1 MTWFSSTLVLS
12 VSPALQADHTSGSQR
27 PEGELAVMVTSDRC
41 DVAITP
47 DLLLP
52 ELFRLHPETRLV
64 FDRHGLRGCGG
75 PSGPH
80 ESIRFFARAHGVDEP
95 TLLREL
101 EQAMAAPPSLS
112 NGAVTAYEPPEIAN
126 TIYRRYFLAGIA
138 VVLSAG
144 ATWGAWLL
152 WTIGLNGSFR
162 AVSVHAINAHGE
174 AQIFGWVGLF
184 IMGFAY
190 QAFPRMWQTTLV
202 APRLAVVA
210 FGLMV
215 AGLFV
220 RTAGITTAES
230 WTSAAVVALAGGLME
245 IAAVSLFAGQ
255 LIVTFR
261 RSGAA
266 VEAYVGFVV
275 AALCWFIVS
284 SVFSVWHSWQTM
296 TAPSLDALIWSIA
309 TYQAPL
315 RDLQIHGL
323 ALFMILGVSLRMLP
337 AIYGLPR
344 IPERRAWWALGL
356 LTATVVGETAV
367 FLVYRW
373 TGNHLI
379 AAGLVPTWLIM
390 TAAVLMISLPW
401 RPWRPM
407 PEADRSGKFVRA
419 AYTWLPVSLVMLIMM
434 PFYNRLL
441 GVGFSHTYFGATRHA
456 ITVGFISL
464 MIMGMAGKVV
474 PTLNGVDPK
483 TLGSLRGPFLLVN
496 LGCMLRVTMQIAT
509 DWTHYSY
516 PVIGLSGMLEVT
528 GLAWWGLGLAVVMRE
543 GRVAGLVA
551 ARPAGSAPLR
561 IEANHRVA
569 DVLEW
574 FPRTENVLLCH
585 GFTALK
591 NAVLRRTLARQVT
604 IAQAA
609 ALRGVDLPTLLN
621 DLNNVAR
628 VPGIALPVLSPDAF
642 PSKEGEVCHEHRE

>member
-1 MTWFSSTLVLS
+1 MLS
-12 VSPALQADHTSGSQR
+12 AKHPFDRFAPPVQADQTSVPQLSEGEVAVVVTSGQ
-27 PEGELAVMVTSDRC
+27 GNI
-41 DVAITP
+41 AITP

-52 ELFRLHPETRLV
+52 ELLRLHPETRIVL
-64 FDRHGLRGCGG
+64 DRHGLRGCGG
-75 PSGPH
+75 PLGPY
-80 ESIRFFARAHGVDEP
+80 ESIRFFARAHGVDE
-95 TLLREL
+95 LLLLDEL
-101 EQAMAAPPSLS
+101 RQAIATPRSQPRRDAMERDA
-112 NGAVTAYEPPEIAN
+112 PEIAD

-144 ATWGAWLL
+144 ASWGAWLL

-190 QAFPRMWQTTLV
+190 QAFPRLWQTTLV

-215 AGLFV
+215 GGLFV
-220 RTAGITTAES
+220 RTVGI
-230 WTSAAVVALAGGLME
+230 SAAEAWTLAAPLALTGGLMQV
-245 IAAVSLFAGQ
+245 AAVGLFTSQ
-255 LIVTFR
+255 LLVTFW
-261 RSGAA
+261 RSGAV

-275 AALCWFIVS
+275 AALGWFMLS
-284 SVFSVWHSWQTM
+284 SVFSVWHSWHTM
-296 TAPSLDALIWSIA
+296 TAPDVDALIWAIA

-356 LTATVVGETAV
+356 LTSAVLGETVV
-367 FLVYRW
+367 FLAYRW

-379 AAGLVPTWLIM
+379 TAGLVPTWAIM
-390 TAAVLMISLPW
+390 TAAVLMIALPW

-407 PEADRSGKFVRA
+407 PEPDRSGRFVRA
-419 AYTWLPVSLVMLIMM
+419 AYTWLPVSLVMLLMM
-434 PFYNRLL
+434 PLYNHLA
-441 GVGFSHTYFGATRHA
+441 GVSFSHAYVGATRHA

-464 MIMGMAGKVV
+464 MIMGMAAKVV
-474 PTLNGVDPK
+474 PTLNGVDPR

-496 LGCMLRVTMQIAT
+496 FGCMLRVTMQIAT
-509 DWTHYSY
+509 DWTHYAYS
-516 PVIGLSGMLEVT
+516 PIGLSGMLEVT
-528 GLAWWGLGLAVVMRE
+528 GLAWWGLGLAVVMRR
-543 GRVAGLVA
+543 GRVATLA
-551 ARPAGSAPLR
+551 TIRPAGRAPVR

-574 FPRTENVLLCH
+574 FPRTEDVFLRH

-604 IAQAA
+604 VAQAA
-609 ALRGVDLPTLLN
+609 ALRGVDLTALLN
-621 DLNNVAR
+621 DLNNVVR
-628 VPGIALPVLSPDAF
+628 GPVIALPVLSPDALACTKGGL
-642 PSKEGEVCHEHRE
+642 P